1 MSYTWGPPIWT
12 LFHTIIEHVP
22 EEKFKLAGQT
32 IFIFI
37 NRICRLLPCPECQ
50 EHAKKYLSNQRVN
63 TESKKALREFIH
75 KFHNMVN
82 RYKKYKEPSIDILDQ
97 YRTKSLSD
105 VYNRF
110 VSVFSSRGNIRLLAD
125 TMQRNMILKDF
136 KTWLLANADIFQ
148 SPSPIT
154 PVITPVIAI
163 SSTRDTVVSNSSNDT
178 NIIAESTETSEP
190 VDDNDTSEPVDDTE
204 TSEPVDDNET
214 DESPDRTDDTSV

>member
-22 EEKFKLAGQT
+22 EEKFNMVGQT

-63 TESKKALREFIH
+63 TASKKVLREFIH

-82 RYKKYKEPSIDILDQ
+82 RYKKYKEPTIEILDQ
-97 YRTKSLSD
+97 YRTKSLSE
-105 VYNRF
+105 VYNKF
-110 VSVFSSRGNIRLLAD
+110 VSVFSSRGNIRMLAD

-136 KTWLLANADIFQ
+136 KTWLLTNSEIFQ
-148 SPSPIT
+148 TPSPVTVPPVIIT
-154 PVITPVIAI
+154 PVNDITP
-163 SSTRDTVVSNSSNDT
+163 THDT
-178 NIIAESTETSEP
+178 NVVADVSISVESIETSEP
-190 VDDNDTSEPVDDTE
+190 IDDTKTSETTDDPVT
-204 TSEPVDDNET
+204 
-214 DESPDRTDDTSV
+214 DRTDDTPV

>member
-22 EEKFKLAGQT
+22 EEKFNVVGQT

-63 TESKKALREFIH
+63 TASKKALREFIH

-82 RYKKYKEPSIDILDQ
+82 RYKKYKEPTIEILDQ
-97 YRTKSLSD
+97 YRTKSLSE
-105 VYNRF
+105 VYNKF
-110 VSVFSSRGNIRLLAD
+110 VSVFSSRGNIRMLAD

-136 KTWLLANADIFQ
+136 KTWLLTNSDIFQ
-148 SPSPIT
+148 TPAPVTVPPIIIT
-154 PVITPVIAI
+154 PVNDITP
-163 SSTRDTVVSNSSNDT
+163 THDT
-178 NIIAESTETSEP
+178 NVVAEASISVESIETSEP
-190 VDDNDTSEPVDDTE
+190 IDDTKTSETTDDPIT
-204 TSEPVDDNET
+204 
-214 DESPDRTDDTSV
+214 DRTDDTPV

>member
-22 EEKFKLAGQT
+22 EEKFNVVGQT

-63 TESKKALREFIH
+63 TASKKALREFIH

-82 RYKKYKEPSIDILDQ
+82 RYKKYKEPTIEILDQ
-97 YRTKSLSD
+97 YRTKSLSE
-105 VYNRF
+105 VYNKF
-110 VSVFSSRGNIRLLAD
+110 VSVFSSRGNIRMLAD

-136 KTWLLANADIFQ
+136 KTWLLTNSDIFQ
-148 SPSPIT
+148 TPAPVTVPPIIT
-154 PVITPVIAI
+154 PVNDITP
-163 SSTRDTVVSNSSNDT
+163 THDT
-178 NIIAESTETSEP
+178 NVVAEASISVESIETSEP
-190 VDDNDTSEPVDDTE
+190 IDDTKTSETTDDPIT
-204 TSEPVDDNET
+204 
-214 DESPDRTDDTSV
+214 DRTDDTPV